1 MRCRYS
7 NRIFQNEQ
15 NGYTIAVYTTDDNS
29 VPLAARDRNL
39 ASRKIIGFTAIGFFL
54 PLTDSI
60 ELEMEGSWENSSH
73 GLQFKVENF
82 LEVVPRTKEGILGYL
97 SSGAVK
103 GIGPRTAEEIYAAFD
118 LQALEVMEH
127 TPEKLLK
134 IRGIT
139 EKKLVG
145 IRESMGK
152 NKVFRELMT
161 FFAPYHVTPKKVNLI
176 LQEFR
181 EESVDIVRHRP
192 YMLCGVKGFGF
203 LTVDAIGRQI
213 CSELNDPMRISGCV
227 GYILHEAMSQGHMF
241 LQQPELIKQALKTLN
256 KDLTYTAVT
265 EQEINQVLYRLVI
278 QKSIVLD
285 EQRVYITQKYAE
297 EDETAELIAKMLVQQ
312 TKPLDIEMELEQAQK
327 DLGMV
332 LSERQKQAVRMVFAN
347 RISIITGGPGTG
359 KTTVL
364 KVILYVHQMRCK
376 TQIQLMAPTGRA
388 ARRMVE
394 STGYPDASTMHMA
407 LGLVGENPDFNIE
420 GGYLEAEFLNVDET
434 SMVDM
439 YVAYEFFRHVKEAS
453 RIVLLGDVN
462 QLPSVGAG
470 DVFRQLISCGLIPV
484 TVLDLVYRQGAK
496 SNIPLNAQLIQE
508 NHTRLHM
515 GDDFQFI
522 PCAGA
527 EQTAE
532 TVKKL
537 YVDEAA
543 RYGMDQVQILT
554 PYRKRSA
561 AGVEELNRTLQDM
574 VNPPVSGKKEMSVRN
589 QIFRIGDKVMQNKN
603 TDIVSN
609 GDMGYLTDMY
619 EDQEGNCKINIAF
632 TNNRQVEY
640 DSEQLEMIEHANAIT
655 IHKSQGSECSI
666 VIIPWVKAFYMML
679 KRNILYTAIT
689 RAKTRVYLVGE
700 WNAVCQAIHTDD
712 SGTRN
717 TMLGERIVRYYYQY
731 QRSKKPQMEQ
741 LCLAV

>member
-1 MRCRYS
+1 MRCRYN

-15 NGYTIAVYTTDDNS
+15 NGYTIAVYTTEDTS
-29 VPLAARDRNL
+29 VPLAARDKRL
-39 ASRKIIGFTAIGFFL
+39 SSQKIIGFTAIGFYL
-54 PLTDSI
+54 PLTDTI
-60 ELEMEGSWENSSH
+60 ELEMEGSWENGSH
-73 GLQFKVENF
+73 GLQFKVEHF

-103 GIGPRTAEEIYAAFD
+103 GIGPRTAEAIYAAFG

-127 TPEKLLK
+127 TPEQLLK

-139 EKKLVG
+139 ERKLDD
-145 IRESMGK
+145 IRECMEK
-152 NKVFRELMT
+152 NQVFRELMT
-161 FFAPYHVTPKKVNLI
+161 FLAPYHVTPKKVNLI

-181 EESVDIVRHRP
+181 EESVNIVRNRP
-192 YMLCGVKGFGF
+192 YMLCQVKGFGF

-213 CSELNDPMRISGCV
+213 CSALNDPMRISGCV
-227 GYILHEAMSQGHMF
+227 GYILHEAMSQGHLFMP
-241 LQQPELIKQALKTLN
+241 QAELIEQVLKVLN
-256 KDLTYTAVT
+256 KDLAYPAVT
-265 EQEINQVLYRLVI
+265 EQEISRVLYRLVL

-285 EQRVYITQKYAE
+285 EQRVYITQKYE
-297 EDETAELIAKMLVQQ
+297 EENATAEMIAKMLVRR
-312 TKPLDIEMELEQAQK
+312 TEPMDIEAELEQAQK
-327 DLGMV
+327 DLGIT
-332 LSERQKQAVRMVFAN
+332 LSECQKQAVRMVFAN
-347 RISIITGGPGTG
+347 QISIITGGPGTG

-364 KVILYVHQMRCK
+364 KVMLYIHQKVCK
-376 TQIQLMAPTGRA
+376 TRIQLMAPTGRA

-407 LGLVGENPDFNIE
+407 LGLVGEDPDFNME
-420 GGYLEAEFLNVDET
+420 AGYLEAEFLNVDET

-439 YVAYEFFRHVKEAS
+439 YVAYEFFRHVKAGA

-484 TVLDLVYRQGAK
+484 TVLDLVYRQGEK
-496 SNIPLNAQLIQE
+496 SNIPLNAQQMQE
-508 NHTRLHM
+508 NYTHLQM

-522 PCAGA
+522 PCTGA
-527 EQTAE
+527 EQAAK
-532 TVKKL
+532 TVKRIYL
-537 YVDEAA
+537 DEAA

-561 AGVEELNRTLQDM
+561 AGVEELNRTLQDL
-574 VNPPVSGKKEMSVRN
+574 VNPPVSGKKEILVRN
-589 QIFRIGDKVMQNKN
+589 QVFRIGDKVMQNKN
-603 TDIVSN
+603 TDMVSN

-619 EDQEGNCKINIAF
+619 EDEDGNSKITITF
-632 TNNRQVEY
+632 TDNRLVEY
-640 DSEQLEMIEHANAIT
+640 DSEQLEMIEHANATT

-712 SGTRN
+712 SGKRN
-717 TMLGERIVRYYYQY
+717 TLLGERIVRYYYQY
-731 QRSKKPQMEQ
+731 QSSQKSEMEQ
-741 LCLAV
+741 LRLAV